1 MGANKVGAECY
12 WPVFRLPYELHLH
25 LQSAF
30 LQSSSTQSLLDSK
43 FRTGSCCK
51 KILFK
56 FPIVRISL
64 LAQHASQRKGSHQS
78 KKVTKLRTL
87 SVPALAPPPPRIYG
101 HLWGS
106 FF

>member
-56 FPIVRISL
+56 ERPNLSKFPSVRISL
-64 LAQHASQRKGSHQS
+64 LAQHASQRKYDN
-78 KKVTKLRTL
+78 KN
-87 SVPALAPPPPRIYG
+87 P
-101 HLWGS
+101 
-106 FF
+106 